1 MACAEE
7 IVEEKMMKI
16 SLEKLRKT
24 IIVNA
29 VILFSFIC
37 MFIRHYASDTYR
49 AIMRNDY
56 GIKGANAVL
65 GRYSNE
71 LVYTIAEKIGLNF
84 YRDFWLLILLVII
97 SFMVFTNVIFD
108 KFQEQK
114 VDDSFREL
122 LLSISVLL
130 CVVNPFMQEWFA
142 FYECSLQWAGCIVFS
157 ALAIKIFPLD
167 ACNDIKKIVFSFLLL
182 VIALGFYQAIMPIY
196 VIVLCTLVFFRYK
209 GTLSKQGIIDS
220 LIVCLNG
227 FLASVA
233 NMVSIRLF
241 QKLGIAFVSS
251 RTDKITVSVILENAY
266 NLCRFIPE
274 LFIKTCNLFP
284 KGILLT
290 YCIIMF
296 ALTVYGIVHKREN
309 IANKLF
315 YAAVL
320 IVGSIAVTFMPHVFT
335 SSIWLAQRTIVS
347 FWSIIFLI
355 SVIAI
360 VNLGEKKAFNWIFL
374 FCASGILFI
383 SIYMIQSIQSDLI
396 AQNSIDKNE
405 VYIIQKKISEYEETS
420 GIEVKDIGTMSDAN
434 LTYHNAS
441 GIYAYCDTNLSA
453 HAVEWAR
460 VYCINFYTGKNY
472 SLIEVP
478 NEIVAKYS
486 GYDKDYFCPEEQLIF
501 DGESLYIIEY

>member
-1 MACAEE
+1 MACTEE
-7 IVEEKMMKI
+7 IVEEKMMKK
-16 SLEKLRKT
+16 SLEKVRRK
-24 IIVNA
+24 IIVNT
-29 VILFSFIC
+29 VILFSFLC

-49 AIMRNDY
+49 AIMESNY
-56 GIKGANAVL
+56 GIKGVNASL

-97 SFMVFTNVIFD
+97 SFMVFTNVILD
-108 KFQEQK
+108 KYQEQE

-142 FYECSLQWAGCIVFS
+142 FYECSLQWSGCIVFS

-167 ACNDIKKIVFSFLLL
+167 VCNNIKRIVFSFLLL

-196 VIVLCTLVFFRYK
+196 VIILCTIVFFRHE
-209 GTLSKQGIIDS
+209 GTLSKQSIKES

-227 FLASVA
+227 FLASVV

-251 RTDKITVSVILENAY
+251 RTDKITISVILENAN

-284 KGILLT
+284 KGVLLA
-290 YCIIMF
+290 YCIIML
-296 ALTVYGIVHKREN
+296 ALAVYGIVRKREN

-315 YAAVL
+315 YAVL
-320 IVGSIAVTFMPHVFT
+320 LIAGSITVTFMPHVFT

-360 VNLGEKKAFNWIFL
+360 VNLGDNKVFDWIFL
-374 FCASGILFI
+374 LCLSGMLFI
-383 SIYMIQSIQSDLI
+383 SIYMIQSIQADLI

-420 GIEVKDIGTMSDAN
+420 GIEVKKIGTMSDTY
-434 LTYHNAS
+434 LTYHNAA
-441 GIYAYCDTNLSA
+441 GRYAYCDTNLSA

-460 VYCINFYTGKNY
+460 IHCINFYTGRNY
-472 SLIEVP
+472 SLIDIP
-478 NEIVAKYS
+478 DEIVTKYS
-486 GYDKDYFCPEEQLIF
+486 EYNKDYFCPEEQLIF
-501 DGESLYIIEY
+501 DGDNLYIIEY